1 MGHPSAKRTGVAE
14 AEFLEL
20 PESMERIELLDG
32 EVIVPLSPTFRHQ
45 RLVLDIAAA
54 LRSWARAHPP
64 AAVGLSPLD
73 VRFGPGRILQPDVL
87 VVLQGLAADVS
98 APLDVL
104 PDLVVEVMSRH
115 RAYDRITKR
124 VVYAEAGVPEYW
136 VVDAENAQVEVYEA
150 EEAPRLVD
158 TILLSEL
165 LPDFQLDLRALFG
178 A

>member
-1 MGHPSAKRTGVAE
+1 MGYPLAKRTGVTE
-14 AEFLEL
+14 AEFLAL

-32 EVIVPLSPTFRHQ
+32 EVIVPPSPTFRHQ

-73 VRFGPGRILQPDVL
+73 VRFDAGRILQPDVL
-87 VVLQGLAADVS
+87 VVLDGIDAEVS
-98 APLDVL
+98 TPLDVV
-104 PDLVVEVMSRH
+104 PDLVIEVMSRH

-124 VVYAEAGVPEYW
+124 VVYTEAGVREYW
-136 VVDAENAQVEVYEA
+136 VVDPENAQIEVYLG
-150 EEAPRLVD
+150 EEGPRLVSD
-158 TILLSEL
+158 ILLSEL
-165 LPDFQLDLRALFG
+165 LPGFQLDLRDLF